1 MRYWRNNNRSNSN
14 SIWKVI
20 HIWCRQSSKKDRFDK
35 WKRFIPTQHIF
46 LKPKWKKK
54 LINNH
59 EMWVYLLRTF
69 GNKEAYDWHRMFC
82 FATDRYHQRS
92 FYCILAPFVEHEKRF
107 GAWTFFSIRWCFL
120 MNSLRERNSSYV
132 WYNN

>member
-35 WKRFIPTQHIF
+35 WKRFIPSQHIF
-46 LKPKWKKK
+46 LKNQNEKKK
-54 LINNH
+54 LINNR
-59 EMWVYLLRTF
+59 EMWAYLLRTF

-82 FATDRYHQRS
+82 FATDRHHQKV
-92 FYCILAPFVEHEKRF
+92 FLLYPCIIC
-107 GAWTFFSIRWCFL
+107 WTWKKVWCVDIFLHKMVFSDEFASWTKLELCLI
-120 MNSLRERNSSYV
+120 
-132 WYNN
+132 